1 MSWHEIEVRQRFD
14 VKCLK
19 CSWAEQRSSAGQA
32 EEAAREHI
40 EGDEDEPSEASRYG
54 HRVVITESTLVGRQI

>member
-19 CSWAEQRSSAGQA
+19 CSWAEQRSSAGKA
-32 EEAAREHI
+32 EEAAWEHI
-40 EGDEDEPSEASRYG
+40 VNWYG
-54 HRVVITESTLVGRQI
+54 HVVSITESMLVGRQIET